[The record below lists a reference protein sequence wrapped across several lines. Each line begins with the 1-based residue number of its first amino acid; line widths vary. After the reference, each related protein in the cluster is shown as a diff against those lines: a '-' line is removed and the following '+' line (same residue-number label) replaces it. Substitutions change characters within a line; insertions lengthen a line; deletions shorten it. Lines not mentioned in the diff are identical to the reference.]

1 MSALRFLLLLCL
13 AVTAPVSARE
23 IEIEFELEP
32 AITTEPAEPVA
43 GSGFMVRLAPD
54 LLAAGRRL
62 VLRDADR
69 DAVLA
74 ERTISSGIERYR
86 FELPPTLAAL
96 TLELRTD
103 DALLLRWPETGVEPV
118 WPALD
123 GAPLA
128 TGTAAAAPLAD
139 VPCTDLPPDEE
150 AGREALHA
158 WLATCPLDNAPL
170 AGRDLRGVDLGQ
182 RDLRRADLRDAD
194 LSDAV
199 LAGATLTGATLL
211 GARLDGADLSGADL
225 EVADLGH
232 ASLFVTDLGGAR
244 LRGADLRAAVLTN
257 TNLANA
263 DLTGARLTDAVLDA
277 ADFTGAL
284 CPDGYRTE
292 RRCDGHLTL
301 P

>member
-1 MSALRFLLLLCL
+1 MSPRLALLLAL
-13 AVTAPVSARE
+13 TALPGAAME
-23 IEIEFELEP
+23 IEYELEP
-32 AITTEPAEPVA
+32 ALATEPAEPVA
-43 GSGFMVRLAPD
+43 GEPFEVRLAQD
-54 LLAAGRRL
+54 LLGPGRML
-62 VLRDADR
+62 QLRDADR
-69 DAVLA
+69 DAVVA
-74 ERTISSGIERYR
+74 ERRLAPGIARYR
-86 FELPPTLAAL
+86 FELPATLEAL
-96 TLELRTD
+96 TLELVAD
-103 DALLLRWPETGVEPV
+103 GALLLRWPASGVEPV
-118 WPALD
+118 WPPAS
-123 GAPLA
+123 APLV
-128 TGTAAAAPLAD
+128 GTEAPAEVAPVPD
-139 VPCTDLPPDEE
+139 VPCTDLPPEPE

-158 WLATCPLDNAPL
+158 WLAACPLDNAPL
-170 AGRDLRGVDLGQ
+170 AGRDLRGADLSR

-211 GARLDGADLSGADL
+211 GARLDGADLTGADL

-232 ASLFVTDLGGAR
+232 ASLFVTDLGGAD

-292 RRCDGHLTL
+292 SRCDDHLLL